1 MGHRDPIIGSIGQGV
16 GGLQGTD
23 SYPVNESI
31 YICIWVALAKIH
43 IIQYNWEN
51 VWTSGNINNGE
62 GGQAAIL

>member
-1 MGHRDPIIGSIGQGV
+1 M